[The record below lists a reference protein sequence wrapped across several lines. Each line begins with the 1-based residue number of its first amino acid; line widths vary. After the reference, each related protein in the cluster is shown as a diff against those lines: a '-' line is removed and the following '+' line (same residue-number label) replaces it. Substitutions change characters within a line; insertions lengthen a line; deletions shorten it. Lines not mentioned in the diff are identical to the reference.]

1 VVVAVVVRAEVA
13 GLEPLAVM
21 LVVMAAEPA
30 VVVAR
35 AAVSL
40 PVRTMGLRAATKSAV
55 VAGQP

>member
-1 VVVAVVVRAEVA
+1 MVVAVAEVA
-13 GLEPLAVM
+13 VLEPLAVM
-21 LVVMAAEPA
+21 LVAMVTA

-40 PVRTMGLRAATKSAV
+40 PVRAMGLRAATKSAV